1 MPAGRTGPKFFVP
14 VAAGPLRDDLLREGI
29 ELQGRHVVIRDSE
42 VLKLREA
49 LGKLPKKLR
58 PSVQPVALGVAGG
71 IVAPPC
77 GVSEPMPVATESPV
91 AHEILCALLQLTRR
105 GL

>member
-1 MPAGRTGPKFFVP
+1 MGPKFFVP

-42 VLKLREA
+42 VLKLKEA

-71 IVAPPC
+71 RVAPPC
-77 GVSEPMPVATESPV
+77 GVSVHTPVVIEAPV
-91 AHEILCALLQLTRR
+91 VDEILCVLLQITRR
-105 GL
+105 SLWLT